1 MAVVSSC
8 RESRDPGERSP
19 GKIQLTTVKPPLQ
32 GTTLARK
39 TKGRRGNTVGSPAT
53 SILYH
58 QTTFLP
64 MSKPPPHKDPPTDS
78 GNNPWRWIP

>member
-32 GTTLARK
+32 GTALAISIVNDTMKYRK
-39 TKGRRGNTVGSPAT
+39 RYYEVS
-53 SILYH
+53 
-58 QTTFLP
+58 
-64 MSKPPPHKDPPTDS
+64 
-78 GNNPWRWIP
+78 